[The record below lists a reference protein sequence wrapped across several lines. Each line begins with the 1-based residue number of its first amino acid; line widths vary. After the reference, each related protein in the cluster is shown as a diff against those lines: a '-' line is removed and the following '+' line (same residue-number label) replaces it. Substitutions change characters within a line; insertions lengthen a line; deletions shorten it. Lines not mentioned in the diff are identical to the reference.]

1 MRTLTSGKAV
11 FFALSMV
18 ALFRAAPAQAQSSY
32 SMRMDVPFQFV
43 AGNQV
48 LPAGQYTFAVDSAF
62 HVLRIQSRKGTAT
75 SLVPLLSISDRR
87 SRSNLEKG
95 MLRFANTDGVQ
106 VLNGVWQP
114 GSEEGAQTVP
124 SKQAIASAKAAAG
137 ATAGTASLYLK

>member
-11 FFALSMV
+11 FFALSIA

-48 LPAGQYTFAVDSAF
+48 LPAGQYSFTVDSAF
-62 HVLRIQSRKGTAT
+62 HVLRIRSRKGTET
-75 SLVPLLSISDRR
+75 SMVPLLSVSERR
-87 SRSNLEKG
+87 SRSHLEKG

-106 VLNGVWQP
+106 ILNGVWQP
-114 GSEEGAQTVP
+114 GSDEGAQTVP
-124 SKQAIASAKAAAG
+124 SKQAIAAAKAG
-137 ATAGTASLYLK
+137 AVTTARTRPLR

>member
-11 FFALSMV
+11 FFALSIA

-48 LPAGQYTFAVDSAF
+48 LPAGQYSFTVDSAF
-62 HVLRIQSRKGTAT
+62 HVLRIQPRKGTET
-75 SLVPLLSISDRR
+75 SLVPLLSVSDRR
-87 SRSNLEKG
+87 SRSNLDKG

-106 VLNGVWQP
+106 VLSGVWQP

-124 SKQAIASAKAAAG
+124 SKQATAAAKAG
-137 ATAGTASLYLK
+137 AVTTAGTRPLR